1 MKRFEVIIEP
11 PALDDINHYYQR
23 VVESG
28 AERNTAR
35 WFNRIVEAILDL
47 DTLPTAG
54 SAVPE
59 QDAFTDK
66 LYQRVFGRGYRI
78 IYTIVGDRVHV
89 LCVRGSGMRELHPS
103 DIDWPQ

>member
-11 PALDDINHYYQR
+11 PALDDIDRYYRR
-23 VVESG
+23 VVEAG
-28 AERNTAR
+28 AERNAAR
-35 WFNRIVEAILDL
+35 WFNGIVDAILSL

-59 QDAFTDK
+59 QEAFSDK

-78 IYTIVGDRVHV
+78 VYTIVEDRVHV
-89 LCVRGSGMRELHPS
+89 LCVRGAGMRELHPS